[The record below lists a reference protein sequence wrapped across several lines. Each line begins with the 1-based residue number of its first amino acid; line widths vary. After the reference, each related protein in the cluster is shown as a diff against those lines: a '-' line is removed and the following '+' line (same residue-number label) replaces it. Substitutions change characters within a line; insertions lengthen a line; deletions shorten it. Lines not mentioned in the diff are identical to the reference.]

1 MYVQSA
7 AENLIEMNA
16 IIENLKASMLLVK
29 GGHSFWMGD
38 ILGMYRPFFFPR
50 INSVLVQ
57 LDDFHICN
65 HTVTQEEWA
74 AVMGT
79 ACQPQHAKLPKVNC
93 SWHQV
98 YEFIEQLNK
107 LTNWNFRLP
116 TEAEWEYAARG
127 GEYSNGSI
135 YSGRNVLDTVGWYKL
150 NSNNQIHDVCQKES
164 NQLGIYDMSGNV
176 WEWCEDIYE
185 SKYQGGPT
193 KGIFSSERYPV
204 KNPHGGIKGNY
215 RVIRGGSY
223 RTKDTNCWVF
233 YREKLKS
240 IKSSS
245 DLGFRLAY

>member
-1 MYVQSA
+1 
-7 AENLIEMNA
+7 MNT

-29 GGHSFWMGD
+29 GGLPFLMGD
-38 ILGMYRPFFFPR
+38 ILDMYRPIFSPR
-50 INSVLVQ
+50 INKVLVQ

-65 HTVTQEEWA
+65 HTVTQEEWGT
-74 AVMGT
+74 VMET
-79 ACQPQHAKLPKVNC
+79 SFKPQHAKLPQVNC

-98 YEFIEQLNK
+98 YEFIERLNK

-127 GEYSNGSI
+127 GEYSDGSI
-135 YSGRNVLDTVGWYKL
+135 YSGKNVLDTVGWYNL
-150 NSNNQIHDVCQKES
+150 NSDNRLHAVCQKES
-164 NQLGIYDMSGNV
+164 NQLGLYDMSGNV

-185 SKYQGGPT
+185 SRYKEGPF
-193 KGIFSSERYPV
+193 KSLFSLERFPS

-223 RTKDTNCWVF
+223 QTKDTNCWVF
-233 YREKLKS
+233 YREKQKS

-245 DLGFRLAY
+245 DIGFRLAY